1 MASGKVFIV
10 LGALLTI
17 VGTYI
22 FAISG
27 VVGLVGSG
35 IGFILNF
42 FNLITNAVVYAGV
55 VNVEVW
61 LFYILLVVFAIF
73 IISGGLQL
81 IGIKSRA
88 IGFVFSLF
96 PLGVGVMFVLLFYT
110 EILGSI
116 SSLLALFFTGG
127 QIGNIFPILINIG
140 GGTGLGAFFL
150 IGGGLFGVISTF
162 FLRE

>member
-1 MASGKVFIV
+1 MALVKVFIII
-10 LGALLTI
+10 GALLTL
-17 VGTYI
+17 VGTYL
-22 FAISG
+22 FAING

-35 IGFILNF
+35 IGFII
-42 FNLITNAVVYAGV
+42 NLFDLFTNAVVYATV
-55 VNVEVW
+55 VSIDVW

-110 EILGSI
+110 EILGPI

-127 QIGNIFPILINIG
+127 QIENIYPILINIG

-150 IGGGLFGVISTF
+150 IGGGLFGGLSTF
-162 FLRE
+162 LPRE

>member
-1 MASGKVFIV
+1 MFII
-10 LGALLTI
+10 LGALLTLF
-17 VGTYI
+17 GTYV

-27 VVGLVGSG
+27 VFGLVGSG

-42 FNLITNAVVYAGV
+42 FTLFTNAVVYAGIV
-55 VNVEVW
+55 SIELW
-61 LFYILLVVFAIF
+61 LFYIFLVIFAIF

-88 IGFVFSLF
+88 IGFISSLF
-96 PLGVGVMFVLLFYT
+96 PLVIGIMFVLLFYT

-116 SSLLALFFTGG
+116 SNLYALFFTGG
-127 QIGNIFPILINIG
+127 QIGNIFPILIDIG

-162 FLRE
+162 LLERN

>member
-162 FLRE
+162 LPRE